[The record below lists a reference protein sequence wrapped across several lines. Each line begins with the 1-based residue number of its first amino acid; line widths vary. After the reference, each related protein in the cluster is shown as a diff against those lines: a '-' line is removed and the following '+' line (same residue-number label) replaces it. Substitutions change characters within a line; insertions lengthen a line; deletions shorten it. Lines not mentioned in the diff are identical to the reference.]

1 MARKREDYIANLMG
15 QIKEIY
21 SDLKV
26 KGVSPSGITFK
37 EEPRS
42 NTKIDKNWAKKYDAA
57 RLYLKRSGDNL
68 GKIKIVCHSIDQ
80 MDLQ

>member
-1 MARKREDYIANLMG
+1 MARKREDYIANLIG

-26 KGVSPSGITFK
+26 KGVSPNGITFK
-37 EEPRS
+37 EGSRS
-42 NTKIDKNWAKKYDAA
+42 NTKIDKNWAKEYDTAQ
-57 RLYLKRSGDNL
+57 LYLKRSGANL
-68 GKIKIVCHSIDQ
+68 DKIKIVCHSIDQ